1 MHKILVTGSGGL
13 VGHALKRLNP
23 ADCFFATRDDAD
35 LTDFEATKRLFE
47 KVQPTHVIHLA
58 AAVGGIGG
66 NSIHSGEYFK
76 NNIMMNLNVLELA
89 REFKVKKVISF
100 MSTCVF
106 PVESNYPL
114 TVDQLHDGPPHA
126 SNFGYA
132 YAKRMLEVQSSAYRK
147 EFGCNFITLIP
158 TNIYGPG
165 DYWNLEEGHVIPS
178 LIHKFYTAKK
188 TSTDVKLWG
197 SGSPLR
203 EFIFSD
209 DLAKI
214 ILWSMES
221 YEESVPLIIS
231 PSVEISIRDLAI
243 AIAQEI
249 EFTGEI
255 IWDLDKP
262 DGQLRKPS
270 SNIEF
275 LSLNPNISFTSI
287 GEGLQQTI
295 GWFISNYP
303 NVRL

>member
-1 MHKILVTGSGGL
+1 MARILVTGSGGL
-13 VGHALKRLNP
+13 IGYALKDLNLHD
-23 ADCFFATRDDAD
+23 AFFATRADAD
-35 LTDFEATKRLFE
+35 LTDYEETKKLFSE
-47 KVQPTHVIHLA
+47 VQPEIVIHLA

-66 NSIHSGEYFK
+66 NLIHSGEYFR
-76 NNIMMNLNVLELA
+76 NNAMMNLNVLELA
-89 REFKVKKVISF
+89 RQFNVTKLVSF

-106 PVESNYPL
+106 PAEAKYPL
-114 TVDQLHDGPPHA
+114 TVDQLHAGPPHQ

-178 LIHKFYTAKK
+178 LIHKFFTAKK
-188 TSTDVKLWG
+188 ASTDVLLWG

-203 EFIFSD
+203 EFIYSY

-221 YEESVPLIIS
+221 YEESAPLIIS
-231 PSVEISIRDLAI
+231 PSVEISISDLANSI
-243 AIAQEI
+243 AREMK
-249 EFTGEI
+249 FTGGI
-255 IWDLDKP
+255 FWDMEKP

-270 SNIEF
+270 SSAELLKF
-275 LSLNPNISFTSI
+275 NPDISFTSI
-287 GEGLQQTI
+287 EDGLNRTVN
-295 GWFISNYP
+295 WFVSNYP
-303 NVRL
+303 NVRF